1 MTIRDDDKTTRRKI
15 MRTGLAMAGLAAV
28 VSAEAPSAKAE
39 DKIAQ
44 SQVQYQKTPK
54 DGNKCST
61 CINFQPPAACAIVA
75 GTIDPDGWCV
85 AYAPKEDNKG

>member
-1 MTIRDDDKTTRRKI
+1 MTIRDEEKTTRRGI
-15 MRTGLAMAGLAAV
+15 MRTGLAMVGVVAAV
-28 VSAEAPSAKAE
+28 SAKAQ

-44 SQVQYQKTPK
+44 EQVQYQKTPK

-61 CINFQPPAACAIVA
+61 CVNFQPPAACSIVA
-75 GTIDPDGWCV
+75 GTIDADGWCV